1 MTEYDNTNR
10 GAIWKND
17 RKTTETQ
24 PDYTGSIEPE
34 HTCSKCS
41 HTETTDYW
49 LNGWR
54 AVEGASDRAPVLKFS
69 VAPKEAP
76 KPIPA
81 AENNEQSNS
90 GFDDDIPF

>member
-1 MTEYDNTNR
+1 MPEYDNTNR

-17 RKTTETQ
+17 RKTVETQ
-24 PDYTGSIEPE
+24 PDYTGTINIEGV
-34 HTCSKCS
+34 
-41 HTETTDYW
+41 DYW

-54 AVEGASDRAPVLKFS
+54 SPEGASDRAPVLKFS

-81 AENNEQSNS
+81 AENNELSNS

>member
-1 MTEYDNTNR
+1 MAEYDNTNR

-17 RKTTETQ
+17 RKTKETH
-24 PDYTGSIEPE
+24 PDYKGSIAPQ

-49 LNGWR
+49 LNGWLPD
-54 AVEGASDRAPVLKFS
+54 ENASKNAPKLKFS
-69 VAPKEAP
+69 VAPKEPP

-81 AENNEQSNS
+81 AENDELTNS
-90 GFDDDIPF
+90 AFDDDIPF

>member
-1 MTEYDNTNR
+1 MPEYDNKNR

-24 PDYTGSIEPE
+24 PDYTGTINIEGV
-34 HTCSKCS
+34 
-41 HTETTDYW
+41 DYW

>member
-1 MTEYDNTNR
+1 MPEYDNKNR

-24 PDYTGSIEPE
+24 PDYTGTINIEGV
-34 HTCSKCS
+34 
-41 HTETTDYW
+41 DYW

-54 AVEGASDRAPVLKFS
+54 AAEGASDRAPVLKFS